1 MKKTV
6 QLILFLILTFNL
18 PLTYAEEIVFSGTPI
33 VKISEAGLDRV
44 VENIKGE
51 RAMDFRCVISKVGER
66 YYWLTRENKELVKI
80 SSGAYDTFVALNGSG
95 YVRIIPKDMKG
106 AASLLAGTEGKF
118 DYVEHLLL
126 GLKSV
131 TYYGNRTN

>member
-51 RAMDFRCVISKVGER
+51 RAMDFRCVISKVGEK

-106 AASLLAGTEGKF
+106 AASLLGGTEGKF

-126 GLKSV
+126 GLRSV
-131 TYYGNRTN
+131 TYYGNATK

>member
-131 TYYGNRTN
+131 TYYGNATN

>member
-1 MKKTV
+1 MEKIKSV
-6 QLILFLILTFNL
+6 LLLLVLFYS
-18 PLTYAEEIVFSGTPI
+18 PLVEANENIVFSGTPI
-33 VKISEAGLDRV
+33 VKISEGGIDRV
-44 VENIKGE
+44 VDNIKGE
-51 RAMDFRCVISKVGER
+51 RAMEFRCVISKVGER

-106 AASLLAGTEGKF
+106 AASLLGGTEGKF

-126 GLKSV
+126 GLRSV
-131 TYYGNRTN
+131 TYYGNATK

>member
-1 MKKTV
+1 MEKIKSV
-6 QLILFLILTFNL
+6 LLLLVLFYS
-18 PLTYAEEIVFSGTPI
+18 PLVEANENIVFSGTPI
-33 VKISEAGLDRV
+33 VKISEGGIDRV

-51 RAMDFRCVISKVGER
+51 RAMEFRCVISKVGER

-106 AASLLAGTEGKF
+106 AASLLGGTEGKF

-126 GLKSV
+126 GLRSV
-131 TYYGNRTN
+131 TYYGNATK

>member
-131 TYYGNRTN
+131 TYYGNATK

>member
-33 VKISEAGLDRV
+33 VKITEAGINRV
-44 VENIKGE
+44 VEKMTGE
-51 RAMDFRCVISKVGER
+51 RAMEFRCVISKVGKK
-66 YYWLTRENKELVKI
+66 YYWLTREKNEVVRI
-80 SSGAYDTFVALNGSG
+80 TSGAYETFIALNGSG
-95 YVRIIPKDMKG
+95 YVRTIPKDMKG
-106 AASLLAGTEGKF
+106 ATSLLGGPEGKF

-126 GLKSV
+126 GLRSV
-131 TYYGNRTN
+131 TYYGNATK